1 MKRYGLWI
9 TVLAAALILG
19 ACAAPTATVTPAPA
33 VDDPAVSGPAQE
45 AEPAQPAAD
54 PTEEPAAE
62 GEDTGAAPAGGEQ
75 VFVIVPA
82 ESEVRFVI
90 DEVLNGSPKTVV
102 GVTSGVSGEI
112 AVDFADT
119 STAQVRALSV
129 DLTGLETD
137 NGFRNRALHDAI
149 LQTGRAEFATAT
161 FVQTGISGLP
171 QSVTVGQTYTFQITG
186 DMTIHGVTK
195 PLTFNATV
203 TPVSETRL
211 EGTASVSVLYA
222 DFDVRILRL
231 PAQVASVEDT
241 ISLEIDFVAVA
252 GG

>member
-1 MKRYGLWI
+1 M
-9 TVLAAALILG
+9 
-19 ACAAPTATVTPAPA
+19 
-33 VDDPAVSGPAQE
+33 
-45 AEPAQPAAD
+45 
-54 PTEEPAAE
+54 
-62 GEDTGAAPAGGEQ
+62 GAAPAGEQ

-102 GVTSGVSGEI
+102 GVTNGVSGEI

-119 STAQVRALSV
+119 SSAQVRALSV

-171 QSVTVGQTYTFQITG
+171 QSASVGETYTFQITG

-195 PLTFNATV
+195 PLTFDATV
-203 TPVSETRL
+203 TPVSATRL
-211 EGTASVSVLYA
+211 EGSASVSVLYA